1 MFEGIK
7 IISTFAYVRGL
18 VPKGW
23 TNITESVL
31 TTKSFEKEILIFENY
46 FFIENCFLWRHQRLH
61 SNN

>member
-31 TTKSFEKEILIFENY
+31 TAKSFEKEILIFENY